1 MKAKNLNPGLLK
13 LDLFCKGLRID
24 KSCDLEND
32 ARSILRTRGGLGS
45 GLEVILPRG
54 LCVNAPVEEHFVRN
68 SPYILIKQDGRYY
81 IKNDGQVLCKA
92 ILPPK
97 PKFYGKRT
105 SSGKLMSRIGV
116 MQGTYLGIYP
126 TQVCEFWQMSP
137 RVNCRFCSVGLNV
150 GKTEELKKSVEDVL
164 ETVVAARDEE
174 KITFVHFN
182 TGYLKGEE
190 LDILMPYIR
199 TVKEATGLLVG
210 VQCPPSPEFF
220 KYDNLKRIGVEHVSF
235 CIELYNPVKF
245 KEICPGKYKYLGQR
259 KYFEAIEYCVKTFG
273 RGRVM
278 GEIIAGLEEP
288 ADTIKAIEDLARMGA
303 IATVCIF
310 RPCLG
315 TDLKDYSVPDMAQMV
330 PIFKRMYEVCLEN
343 SLPVNIA
350 PNIKVSLVLLPEEAR
365 YLIDKLPKIFYI
377 AILRLAILR
386 LIFRTYFKIKLFLRP
401 KKRYNH

>member
-1 MKAKNLNPGLLK
+1 MKAKNLNLGWLK

-24 KSCDLEND
+24 KSCDLERD
-32 ARSILRTRGGLGS
+32 ARPILRTRGGLGS
-45 GLEVILPRG
+45 GLEIILPRG
-54 LCVNAPVEEHFVRN
+54 LRVNVPLEEHFVRD
-68 SPYILIKQDGRYY
+68 SLYLLIKQDGRYY
-81 IKNDGQVLCKA
+81 IEKDGEVICKT

-97 PKFYGKRT
+97 PKFYDKRT

-126 TQVCEFWQMSP
+126 TQICEFWQMSP
-137 RVNCRFCSVGLNV
+137 RMNCRFCSVGLNV

-199 TVKEATGLLVG
+199 AVKEATGLLVG
-210 VQCPPSPEFF
+210 VQSPPAPELH

-235 CIELYNPVKF
+235 CIELYNPIKF
-245 KEICPGKYKYLGQR
+245 KEICPGKYKYIGQK
-259 KYFEAIEYCVKTFG
+259 KYWDAIEYCVKIFG
-273 RGRVM
+273 KGKVA

-288 ADTIKAIEDLARMGA
+288 KDTIRAIEDFARMGA
-303 IATVCIF
+303 VATVCVF

-315 TDLKDYSVPDMAQMV
+315 TDLEGSSPPDTAQMV

-343 SLPVNIA
+343 NLPINIA
-350 PNIKVSLVLLPEEAR
+350 PNIRVSLVLLPEEAR
-365 YLIDKLPKIFYI
+365 YLVDKLPKTFYI
-377 AILRLAILR
+377 AQLRQVILRLM
-386 LIFRTYFKIKLFLRP
+386 FRIYFKIKILF
-401 KKRYNH
+401 KHK